1 MNENKFCILEDIAKD
16 KSNSNTNKKIFI
28 ELFEFYVQYDQ

>member
-16 KSNSNTNKKIFI
+16 KSNSNNNKKIFI
-28 ELFEFYVQYDQ
+28 ELFEFYV